1 MKEISQKLNELIG
14 IVEDKKK
21 SLDQREANL
30 IEVAKVLAKKETEL
44 IDRVKELNAK
54 EYKIQGIT
62 NIAEFKQKAEELMA
76 RASKEMEALTK
87 ARTDFEKQKQT
98 ENLRL
103 TNLDKELKLREDD
116 NAKTRL
122 NMEAEVKARVQK
134 ILAGVNQWAGGK

>member
-1 MKEISQKLNELIG
+1 M
-14 IVEDKKK
+14 
-21 SLDQREANL
+21 
-30 IEVAKVLAKKETEL
+30 AKVLAKKETEL